1 MVRRVTGHVAFVEVT
16 NTGQCKGCGA
26 RLICQPELD
35 SPVTVRAAN
44 TISARPGQK
53 VNVHMIPGLLSKMT
67 MIHYGLPLLG
77 FVLGVFAVSYG
88 GLTLIPAARE
98 LGLFLG
104 GVVGLLACGFF
115 AWVWAGRIA
124 GQVEAPFEISGVYSE
139 D

>member
-1 MVRRVTGHVAFVEVT
+1 MVRRVAGHVAFVEVT
-16 NTGQCKGCGA
+16 NTGQCNGCGV

-53 VNVHMIPGLLSKMT
+53 VNVHMMPGLLTKMT

-77 FVLGVFAVSYG
+77 FVLGVFAASYG
-88 GLTLIPAARE
+88 GLTLIPTARE
-98 LGLFLG
+98 LGLFLA
-104 GVVGLLACGFF
+104 GVIGLLACSLF

-124 GQVEAPFEISGVYSE
+124 GQVEAPFEISSVYSE